1 MIDATPDPI
10 AKARRLQSLQT
21 MMLES
26 EMGEVFKVML
36 LIKDL
41 PPSQVE
47 ALMDCGF
54 QLSDRSAS
62 LAN

>member
-1 MIDATPDPI
+1 VIDATPDPI
-10 AKARRLQSLQT
+10 AKAKQLQSLQT

-36 LIKDL
+36 LTKDL
-41 PPSQVE
+41 PASQIE

-54 QLSDRSAS
+54 QRSDRSAS